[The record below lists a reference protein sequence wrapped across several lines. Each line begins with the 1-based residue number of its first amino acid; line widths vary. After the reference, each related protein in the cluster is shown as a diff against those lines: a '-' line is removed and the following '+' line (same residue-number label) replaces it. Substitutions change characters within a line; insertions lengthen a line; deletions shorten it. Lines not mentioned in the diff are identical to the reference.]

1 MKVCNKNPETW
12 IVNEV
17 MESDVIMEDMVDDV
31 VEDREEDMVEIPTTV
46 DMDKGYI
53 IFSSLIIVP
62 QLRKVDYSSAA
73 PPHHNFHDPPK
84 SIEKGLKSQQQQN
97 SNYKKGHVRSTRK
110 QIQKYPFKNKNCQ
123 TFF

>member
-1 MKVCNKNPETW
+1 MSEIVLWSDMRQLKLKPKSRLQHIDFLKIMIEIIMKVCNKNPETW

-17 MESDVIMEDMVDDV
+17 MESDVIMEDM

-62 QLRKVDYSSAA
+62 QFR
-73 PPHHNFHDPPK
+73 
-84 SIEKGLKSQQQQN
+84 
-97 SNYKKGHVRSTRK
+97 
-110 QIQKYPFKNKNCQ
+110 
-123 TFF
+123 